1 MLRCSIDI
9 VPIVFRLRVS
19 VFADLASS
27 VGVVC
32 TVTPRIDHVVPPAIP
47 SVEIAPRKIATV
59 DAKLGGVAN
68 QTEVVAHSRELA
80 TVRRIDDLVVRGCRR
95 ARHHDE
101 MRYQTFFRAMMLP
114 QYSDP
119 M

>member
-1 MLRCSIDI
+1 MLRCSINI

-19 VFADLASS
+19 VFADLALS
-27 VGVVC
+27 VGGC
-32 TVTPRIDHVVPPAIP
+32 TGDPMHRSCSTAAIP

-80 TVRRIDDLVVRGCRR
+80 TVRRVDDLVVRGCRR

-101 MRYQTFFRAMMLP
+101 MRYQTFR
-114 QYSDP
+114 YSARP
-119 M
+119 GGA